1 MVTLYE
7 IGVAPNRALHMS
19 MSQSFSPFVVQSATD
34 ELAMSRSTSHV
45 VSSPCLQLTGSIKR
59 INLVKQ

>member
-7 IGVAPNRALHMS
+7 IVVGPNRALHMS
-19 MSQSFSPFVVQSATD
+19 VSQSFSPFVVQSAID

-45 VSSPCLQLTGSIKR
+45 VSSQLTGSIKR
-59 INLVKQ
+59 IDLVKQ